1 MAYLSITE
9 LNKALLSQL
18 ETEKERAKYLLQF
31 EVTTRKVGIE
41 TLTLK
46 PILRALIG
54 DIYLPVTGNDAQQVI
69 KDARAWLQEKAA

>member
-31 EVTTRKVGIE
+31 EVTTRVTIE
-41 TLTLK
+41 NLTPK
-46 PILRALIG
+46 AQAVIG
-54 DIYLPVTGNDAQQVI
+54 DIGLPFTGDDAQQVI

>member
-31 EVTTRKVGIE
+31 EVTTRVTIE
-41 TLTLK
+41 NLTPK
-46 PILRALIG
+46 AQAFIG
-54 DIYLPVTGNDAQQVI
+54 DIGLPFTGDDAQQVI